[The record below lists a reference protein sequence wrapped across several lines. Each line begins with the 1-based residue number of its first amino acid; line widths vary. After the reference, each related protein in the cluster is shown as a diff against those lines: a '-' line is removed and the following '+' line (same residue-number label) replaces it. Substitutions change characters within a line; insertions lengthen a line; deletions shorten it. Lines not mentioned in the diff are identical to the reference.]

1 MSRGDPLEDP
11 RQRPLVL
18 LADDWRD
25 FELIDSGDGRK
36 LERYGS
42 LRFIRPEPQAL
53 WRPSLP
59 PAAWQADGI
68 FDADETESG
77 RWRFE
82 GPVPESWVLKWQ
94 GLRFAARCT
103 PFRHLGFFPE
113 QAPHWNWCSTQLA
126 GRAEQP
132 RVLNLFGYTGLASLA
147 AAASGAA
154 VTHVDASK
162 KSITYAVENQK
173 LSGLEERPIRW
184 IVDDAMKFVR
194 REVRR
199 GRRYDGIILDPPK
212 YGRGA
217 KGEIWRLEEQL
228 PELLALC
235 RELLSDQPAF
245 LLLSVYAIRLSY
257 LAIQQAVAEALA
269 PLDGI
274 VRGGEMALL
283 ESSGGRLLPT
293 AIFAR
298 WEPGSSTSSG

>member
-1 MSRGDPLEDP
+1 MSTTPSDER
-11 RQRPLVL
+11 RNPLVL
-18 LADDWRD
+18 VADDWKD
-25 FELIDSGDGRK
+25 FELLDSGDGRK
-36 LERYGS
+36 LERYGR

-59 PAAWQADGI
+59 AEAWRADGT
-68 FDADETESG
+68 FDADETDSG
-77 RWRFE
+77 RWRFDGE
-82 GPVPESWVLKWQ
+82 VPENWTLSWR

-113 QAPHWNWCSTQLA
+113 QAPHWNWCGDQLA
-126 GRAEQP
+126 ARSSQP
-132 RVLNLFGYTGLASLA
+132 KVLNLFGYTGLASLA

-173 LSGLEERPIRW
+173 LSALEERPIRW

-217 KGEIWRLEEQL
+217 KGEVWRLEVHL

-235 RELLSDQPAF
+235 RDLLSEEPAC
-245 LLLSVYAIRLSY
+245 LLLTVYAIRLSY
-257 LAIQQAVAEALA
+257 LSIQQAVAEALA
-269 PLDGI
+269 PFGGL
-274 VRGGEMALL
+274 VTAGEMALP
-283 ESSGGRLLPT
+283 ETSGGRLLPT

-298 WEPGSSTSSG
+298 WSPH

>member
-1 MSRGDPLEDP
+1 MSTTPSDER
-11 RQRPLVL
+11 RNPLVL
-18 LADDWRD
+18 VADDWKD
-25 FELIDSGDGRK
+25 FELLDSGDGRK
-36 LERYGS
+36 LERYGR

-53 WRPSLP
+53 WRQSLP
-59 PAAWQADGI
+59 AEAWRADGT
-68 FDADETESG
+68 FDADETDSG
-77 RWRFE
+77 RWRFDGE
-82 GPVPESWVLKWQ
+82 VPENWTLSWR

-113 QAPHWNWCSTQLA
+113 QAPHWNWCGDQLA
-126 GRAEQP
+126 ARSSQP
-132 RVLNLFGYTGLASLA
+132 KVLNLFGYTGLASLA

-173 LSGLEERPIRW
+173 LSALEERPIRW

-217 KGEIWRLEEQL
+217 KGEVWRLEVHL

-235 RELLSDQPAF
+235 RDLLSEEPAF
-245 LLLSVYAIRLSY
+245 LLLTVYAIRLSY
-257 LAIQQAVAEALA
+257 LSIQQAVAEALA
-269 PLDGI
+269 PFGGL
-274 VRGGEMALL
+274 VTAGEMALP
-283 ESSGGRLLPT
+283 ETSGGRLLPT

-298 WEPGSSTSSG
+298 WSPH